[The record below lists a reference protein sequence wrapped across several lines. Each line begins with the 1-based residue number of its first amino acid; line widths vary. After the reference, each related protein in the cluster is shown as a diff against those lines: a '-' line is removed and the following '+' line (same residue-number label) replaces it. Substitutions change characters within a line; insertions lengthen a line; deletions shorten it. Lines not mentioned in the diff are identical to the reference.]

1 MIAAVARNGV
11 IGREN
16 ALPWH
21 LPADLRRFQALTMGH
36 SVILGRKT
44 FQAIGRVLPGRR
56 WIVLTRDAG
65 WRYPGVEVA
74 HDLGQ
79 VLRDLA
85 GEEEVFVAGGAEVY
99 AQALPLADRIYLT
112 LVEAEVAGDARFPA
126 WDPAEW
132 KLEADESHPAD
143 GRHPYP
149 FRFLRY
155 ERVRAGLENRSRAD

>member
-1 MIAAVARNGV
+1 VARNGV

-44 FQAIGRVLPGRR
+44 FQGIGRVLPGRR
-56 WIVLTRDAG
+56 WIVLTRDSG
-65 WRYPGVEVA
+65 WRHPGVDVA
-74 HDLGQ
+74 HDLGHA
-79 VLRDLA
+79 LRDLA
-85 GEEEVFVAGGAEVY
+85 DEEEVFVAGGAEVY
-99 AQALPLADRIYLT
+99 AQALLLADRLYLT
-112 LVEAEVAGDARFPA
+112 LVDAEVAGDARFPA

-132 KLEADESHPAD
+132 RLLADESHPAD

-149 FRFLRY
+149 YRFLRY
-155 ERVRAGLENRSRAD
+155 ERVRRRAENRSRAG